1 MFIFSLKKEGRDFM
15 YKINPK
21 HTIKNCRNYGE
32 NYNDFTKYMLRII
45 RLSKYKGLVF
55 INNIETNIP
64 TYVEIKISE
73 KENLEYLMKSYNSK
87 QSLDILKTNLKKDN
101 QGKYKKIWIMWETLS
116 LKFKE
121 ELKELEWTEL
131 ILSKEKAKYLNDN
144 IDENLK
150 LLKKITQHLSESENI
165 LVNGEDINKCI
176 IWIEYMKEIKID
188 KKHLYYELESII
200 SQETTKSEDQW
211 NERLK

>member
-1 MFIFSLKKEGRDFM
+1 MFIFSLKKEGKNFM

-21 HTIKNCRNYGE
+21 HTIKNYRNYGE

-121 ELKELEWTEL
+121 ELKELEWAEL
-131 ILSKEKAKYLNDN
+131 TLSKEKAKYLNDN

-150 LLKKITQHLSESENI
+150 LLKKIMQHLSESENI

>member
-1 MFIFSLKKEGRDFM
+1 M

-45 RLSKYKGLVF
+45 RLNKYKGLVF
-55 INNIETNIP
+55 INNIETNVP

-116 LKFKE
+116 LKFKDSMPAFF
-121 ELKELEWTEL
+121 TN
-131 ILSKEKAKYLNDN
+131 LSNLFNRFIFPFVRKLVKYTLDFS
-144 IDENLK
+144 
-150 LLKKITQHLSESENI
+150 KIKMNS
-165 LVNGEDINKCI
+165 
-176 IWIEYMKEIKID
+176 W
-188 KKHLYYELESII
+188 
-200 SQETTKSEDQW
+200 
-211 NERLK
+211 

>member
-1 MFIFSLKKEGRDFM
+1 
-15 YKINPK
+15 
-21 HTIKNCRNYGE
+21 
-32 NYNDFTKYMLRII
+32 
-45 RLSKYKGLVF
+45 
-55 INNIETNIP
+55 
-64 TYVEIKISE
+64 
-73 KENLEYLMKSYNSK
+73 MKSYNSK